1 MMSVSD
7 ERCLL
12 TLSIEGNL
20 SIALS
25 SSPFMH
31 LSILRSEARSEPTTK
46 TENPCKN
53 GPWRR
58 WRRWTRTPHS
68 NLPGD
73 ERQQGD
79 DDGSLFLIPGTSG
92 IFFSVFRALN
102 KNSSP
107 ELRAWAVGTGNPHL
121 FPEIVGSRSSEGG
134 SSGVVNPNL
143 SEHVPFPI
151 AKRRRQPITK
161 KKPAIAAENLA

>member
-1 MMSVSD
+1 MVSVSD

-25 SSPFMH
+25 PSPFMH
-31 LSILRSEARSEPTTK
+31 LSMLRSEARSESTK
-46 TENPCKN
+46 TENPCKD

-79 DDGSLFLIPGTSG
+79 DDDGSLFLIPGTSG
-92 IFFSVFRALN
+92 IFFSVSTHALQ
-102 KNSSP
+102 KSP
-107 ELRAWAVGTGNPHL
+107 EAACVGSGHRHPHL
-121 FPEIVGSRSSEGG
+121 FPEIVGSRSSEGRRG
-134 SSGVVNPNL
+134 EVVA
-143 SEHVPFPI
+143 S
-151 AKRRRQPITK
+151 
-161 KKPAIAAENLA
+161 